1 MSKRAQKQP
10 EQQAPPKQR
19 LRMRY
24 AKRGTARFTSHRD
37 FARAFERA
45 LNRAHIPMAYS
56 SGFSPHPRISYANA
70 SATGAASEAE
80 YLEVAL
86 AEICDPDKVLT
97 VLGTEM
103 PPGMEVLEV
112 VETDRTPFTELLTA
126 SAWLIAPAGEV
137 AELAEAVEAV
147 MTAETVEVERMTKSG
162 MRTFD
167 VRAALIGL
175 DVSDG
180 KLRLMLRHVTPLVR
194 PDDVLR
200 ALAEKCPALDVDA
213 ARATRLAQGACDEDA
228 SGVST
233 VLADPFSRAAVT
245 VW

>member
-1 MSKRAQKQP
+1 MSKRAQQQP
-10 EQQAPPKQR
+10 EQQAPTQQR

-70 SATGAASEAE
+70 AATGAASEAE

-86 AEICDPDKVLT
+86 AEVCDPQKVLM
-97 VLGTEM
+97 VLGREM

-126 SAWLIAPAGEV
+126 SAWLIEPAGDV
-137 AELAEAVEAV
+137 PGLAEAVEAV
-147 MTAETVEVERMTKSG
+147 MTAETVDVQRMTKSG

-175 DVSDG
+175 DVANG
-180 KLRLMLRHVTPLVR
+180 CVRLMLRHVTPLVR

-200 ALAEKCPALDVDA
+200 ALATRCPAVDA
-213 ARATRLAQGACDEDA
+213 ARVTRLAQGACNEDA

-233 VLADPFSRAAVT
+233 ALADPFTGAAVT

>member
-97 VLGTEM
+97 VLGAEM
-103 PPGMEVLEV
+103 PPGMEVLEA

-126 SAWLIAPAGEV
+126 SAWLIAPVGEV
-137 AELAEAVEAV
+137 AGLAEAVEAV
-147 MTAETVEVERMTKSG
+147 MEVKRMTKSG

-175 DVSDG
+175 DVWDG

-213 ARATRLAQGACDEDA
+213 ARATRLAQGACVEDG

-233 VLADPFSRAAVT
+233 VLTDPFSGVAVT

>member
-1 MSKRAQKQP
+1 MSKRAQQQP
-10 EQQAPPKQR
+10 EQQAPPQQR

-24 AKRGTARFTSHRD
+24 AKRGTARFASHRD

-56 SGFSPHPRISYANA
+56 SGFNPHPRISYANA
-70 SATGAASEAE
+70 AATGAASEAE

-86 AEICDPDKVLT
+86 AEVCDPKKVLT
-97 VLGTEM
+97 VSGREM

-112 VETDRTPFTELLTA
+112 VTTDRTPFTELLTA
-126 SAWLIAPAGEV
+126 SAWLIEPPGDAPG
-137 AELAEAVEAV
+137 LTEAVESV
-147 MTAETVEVERMTKSG
+147 MAAETVDVQRMTKSG

-175 DVSDG
+175 DVANG
-180 KLRLMLRHVTPLVR
+180 HVRLMLRHATPLVR

-200 ALAEKCPALDVDA
+200 ALAKKCPAVEV
-213 ARATRLAQGACDEDA
+213 ARVTRLAQGACDENV

-233 VLADPFSRAAVT
+233 ALIDPFTGAAVT

>member
-1 MSKRAQKQP
+1 MSKRAQQQP
-10 EQQAPPKQR
+10 EQQAPPQQR
-19 LRMRY
+19 LRIRY

-45 LNRAHIPMAYS
+45 LNRAHIP
-56 SGFSPHPRISYANA
+56 RISYANA
-70 SATGAASEAE
+70 AATGAASEAE

-86 AEICDPDKVLT
+86 AEVCDPQKVLT
-97 VLGTEM
+97 VLGREM

-112 VETDRTPFTELLTA
+112 AETDRTPFAELLTA
-126 SAWLIAPAGEV
+126 SAWLIEPTGDV
-137 AELAEAVEAV
+137 PGLAEAVEAV
-147 MTAETVEVERMTKSG
+147 MTAETVDVQRMTKSG
-162 MRTFD
+162 VRTFD

-175 DVSDG
+175 DVANG
-180 KLRLMLRHVTPLVR
+180 CVRLMLRHVTPLVR

-200 ALAEKCPALDVDA
+200 ALAKRCPAVDA
-213 ARATRLAQGACDEDA
+213 ARVTRLAQGACNEDA

-233 VLADPFSRAAVT
+233 ALADPFTGAAVT

>member
-1 MSKRAQKQP
+1 MAKRAQKQP

-45 LNRAHIPMAYS
+45 LNRAHVPMAYS

-86 AEICDPDKVLT
+86 AEVCDPDKVRI
-97 VLGTEM
+97 VLGEQM
-103 PPGMEVLEV
+103 PPGMEILEV
-112 VETDRTPFTELLTA
+112 VESDRIPFPQLLTA
-126 SAWLIAPAGEV
+126 SAWLIEPAHEV
-137 AELAEAVEAV
+137 AGLAEAVRAV
-147 MTAETVEVERMTKSG
+147 MAADTVDVERMTKSG

-180 KLRLMLRHVTPLVR
+180 NMRLMLRHVTPLVR

-200 ALAEKCPALDVDA
+200 ALGQTCPGLDA
-213 ARATRLAQGACDEDA
+213 ARVTRLAQGRCDEDA

-233 VLADPFSRAAVT
+233 PLADPFTGAAVR

>member
-1 MSKRAQKQP
+1 MLKRAQQQP
-10 EQQAPPKQR
+10 EQQTPPQQR

-56 SGFSPHPRISYANA
+56 SGFNPHPRISYASA
-70 SATGAASEAE
+70 AATGAASEAE

-86 AEICDPDKVLT
+86 AKERDPGKVLA
-97 VLGTEM
+97 VLGREM

-126 SAWLIAPAGEV
+126 SAWLIEPASDAPGLAAAVE
-137 AELAEAVEAV
+137 ALMAAEAVEV
-147 MTAETVEVERMTKSG
+147 QRMTKSG

-175 DVSDG
+175 DVADG
-180 KLRLMLRHVTPLVR
+180 QVRLMLRHVTPLVR

-200 ALAEKCPALDVDA
+200 ALTEKCPALDG
-213 ARATRLAQGACDEDA
+213 ARVTRLAQGACDEKA
-228 SGVST
+228 SGVSIA
-233 VLADPFSRAAVT
+233 LADPFTGAAVT

>member
-1 MSKRAQKQP
+1 MSKRAQQQP
-10 EQQAPPKQR
+10 EQQAPPQQR
-19 LRMRY
+19 LRIRY

-45 LNRAHIPMAYS
+45 LNRADIPMAYS

-70 SATGAASEAE
+70 AATGAASEAE
-80 YLEVAL
+80 YIEVAL
-86 AEICDPDKVLT
+86 AEVCDPQKVLT
-97 VLGTEM
+97 VLGREM

-126 SAWLIAPAGEV
+126 SAWLIEPAGDV
-137 AELAEAVEAV
+137 PGLAEAVEAV
-147 MTAETVEVERMTKSG
+147 MTAETVDVQRMTKSG

-175 DVSDG
+175 DVANG
-180 KLRLMLRHVTPLVR
+180 CVRLMLRHVTPLVR

-200 ALAEKCPALDVDA
+200 ALAKRCPAVDA
-213 ARATRLAQGACDEDA
+213 ARVTRLAQGACNEDA

-233 VLADPFSRAAVT
+233 ALADPFTGAAVT

>member
-1 MSKRAQKQP
+1 MSRRAQQQP
-10 EQQAPPKQR
+10 EQQAPPQQR

-56 SGFSPHPRISYANA
+56 SGFNPHPRISYANGA
-70 SATGAASEAE
+70 ATGAASEAE

-86 AEICDPDKVLT
+86 AQVCDPGKVLT
-97 VLGTEM
+97 ALGREM

-112 VETDRTPFTELLTA
+112 VETDRTPFTDLLTA
-126 SAWLIAPAGEV
+126 SAWFIDPAGEV
-137 AELAEAVEAV
+137 AGLDEAVNAV
-147 MTAETVEVERMTKSG
+147 MAADTVEVERMTRSG
-162 MRTFD
+162 IRTFD

-175 DVSDG
+175 DVADG

-213 ARATRLAQGACDEDA
+213 ARMTRLAQGACEENA

-233 VLADPFSRAAVT
+233 TLVDPFTRTAAT

>member
-1 MSKRAQKQP
+1 
-10 EQQAPPKQR
+10 
-19 LRMRY
+19 
-24 AKRGTARFTSHRD
+24 
-37 FARAFERA
+37 
-45 LNRAHIPMAYS
+45 
-56 SGFSPHPRISYANA
+56 HPRISYANA

-86 AEICDPDKVLT
+86 AEICDPDRVLT
-97 VLGTEM
+97 VLGAEM

-126 SAWLIAPAGEV
+126 SAWLIAPVGEV
-137 AELAEAVEAV
+137 AGLAEAVEAV
-147 MTAETVEVERMTKSG
+147 MAAETVEVKRMTKSG

-175 DVSDG
+175 DVWDG

-213 ARATRLAQGACDEDA
+213 ARATRLAQGACVEDA

-233 VLADPFSRAAVT
+233 VLTDPFSGVAVT

>member
-1 MSKRAQKQP
+1 MSKRAQQQP
-10 EQQAPPKQR
+10 EQQAPPQQR
-19 LRMRY
+19 LRIRY

-37 FARAFERA
+37 FARAFEWA

-70 SATGAASEAE
+70 AATGAASEAE

-86 AEICDPDKVLT
+86 AEVCDPQKVLT
-97 VLGTEM
+97 VLGREM

-126 SAWLIAPAGEV
+126 SAWLIEPTGDV
-137 AELAEAVEAV
+137 PGLAEAVEAV
-147 MTAETVEVERMTKSG
+147 MTAETVDVQRMTKSG
-162 MRTFD
+162 VRTFD

-175 DVSDG
+175 DVANG
-180 KLRLMLRHVTPLVR
+180 CVRLMLRHVTPLVR

-200 ALAEKCPALDVDA
+200 ALAKRCPAVDA
-213 ARATRLAQGACDEDA
+213 ARVTRLAQGACNEDA

-233 VLADPFSRAAVT
+233 ALADPFTGAAVT

>member
-1 MSKRAQKQP
+1 MSKRAQQQP

-24 AKRGTARFTSHRD
+24 AKRGTARFMSHRD

-45 LNRAHIPMAYS
+45 LNRAHILMAYS
-56 SGFSPHPRISYANA
+56 SGFNPHPRISYANA
-70 SATGAASEAE
+70 AATGAASEAE

-86 AEICDPDKVLT
+86 AQVCDPQKVLT
-97 VLGTEM
+97 ALSREM
-103 PPGMEVLEV
+103 PPGMDVLEV

-126 SAWLIAPAGEV
+126 SAWLIEPVRDAPG
-137 AELAEAVEAV
+137 LAEAVDAV
-147 MTAETVEVERMTKSG
+147 MAADAVEVQRMTKSG

-175 DVSDG
+175 DVVDG
-180 KLRLMLRHVTPLVR
+180 HVRLMLRHVTPLVR

-200 ALAEKCPALDVDA
+200 ALAQTCPGIDG
-213 ARATRLAQGACDEDA
+213 ARVTRLAQGIWDEDA
-228 SGVST
+228 SGA
-233 VLADPFSRAAVT
+233 VLADPFTGAAVT